1 MIIRFPLVLALLAIC
16 VLGAGS
22 AYAQEAYTIVIKDHR
37 MSPAELEV
45 PTGKKIKLLV
55 DNQDPTPEEFESH
68 SLNREKIIPGNTKA
82 IIFIG
87 PLKPGSYEF
96 FGDFHQATAQGR
108 IVAK

>member
-1 MIIRFPLVLALLAIC
+1 MILRFPLVLALFATF
-16 VLGAGS
+16 VLGAVPAS
-22 AYAQEAYTIVIKDHR
+22 AQETYTIVIKDHR

-45 PTGKKIKLLV
+45 PAGKKIKLLV

-68 SLNREKIIPGNTKA
+68 SLNREKVIPGNSKA
-82 IIFIG
+82 TIFIG

-96 FGDFHQATAQGR
+96 FGEFHEATAQGR

>member
-1 MIIRFPLVLALLAIC
+1 VILRFPLALALLAAC
-16 VLGAGS
+16 VLGAIPAS
-22 AYAQEAYTIVIKDHR
+22 AQETYTIVIKGNR

-45 PTGKKIKLLV
+45 PAGKKIKLLV
-55 DNQDPTPEEFESH
+55 DNQDPTPEEFESY
-68 SLNREKIIPGNTKA
+68 SLNREKIIPGNSKA
-82 IIFIG
+82 TIFIG